1 MSVSE
6 RQTTIVDIIIAK
18 AGIRNILFKD
28 KFEKDYFLAFLYL
41 IC

>member
-6 RQTTIVDIIIAK
+6 SQTSIVAIIIAK
-18 AGIRNILFKD
+18 AGIWNVLFKD

-41 IC
+41 IY

>member
-6 RQTTIVDIIIAK
+6 SQTSIVAIIIAK
-18 AGIRNILFKD
+18 AGIRNVFFKD